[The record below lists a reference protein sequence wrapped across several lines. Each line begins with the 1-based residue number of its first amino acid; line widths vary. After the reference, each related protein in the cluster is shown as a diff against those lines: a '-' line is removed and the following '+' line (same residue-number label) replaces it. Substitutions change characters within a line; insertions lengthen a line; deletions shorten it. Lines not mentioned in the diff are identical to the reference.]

1 MEGGKGGGRGEEKGK
16 ERKLK
21 GKGGEWVEGRKDDVR
36 RRRMER
42 DEGNEWRRYGK
53 KEREGR

>member
-1 MEGGKGGGRGEEKGK
+1 M
-16 ERKLK
+16 
-21 GKGGEWVEGRKDDVR
+21 EGRKDDVR

>member
-36 RRRMER
+36 RREE
-42 DEGNEWRRYGK
+42 DGEG
-53 KEREGR
+53 